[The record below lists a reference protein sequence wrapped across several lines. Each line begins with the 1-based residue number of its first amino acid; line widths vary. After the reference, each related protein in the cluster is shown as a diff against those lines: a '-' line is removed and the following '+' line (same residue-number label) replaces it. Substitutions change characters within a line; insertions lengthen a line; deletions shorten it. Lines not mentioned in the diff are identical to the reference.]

1 MLTWDW
7 NKRIGTLTV
16 KGLFQDKE
24 TKEIVSRPVDID
36 LYEGNAYLIGIQEYT
51 DEKTG
56 EDMYTMY
63 TFFSDNIHA
72 KRCLGIDKKDKSS
85 YGDNLYKDKW
95 LKISLSKKYRY
106 LKEFT
111 GYLVDAFDN
120 LEIEIY
126 TDKEPD

>member
-7 NKRIGTLTV
+7 NKRIGTLTCY
-16 KGLFQDKE
+16 GRFRDEE
-24 TKEIVSRPVDID
+24 TDEIVSRPMNVA
-36 LYEGNAYLIGIQEYT
+36 LYEGNAYLIGLQEYT

-63 TFFSDNIHA
+63 TFFTDRIHA
-72 KRCLGIDKKDKSS
+72 KRCFGIDKKDKFS
-85 YGDNLYKDKW
+85 YGNNLYKDEW

-111 GYLVDAFDN
+111 GYLVEAFDN